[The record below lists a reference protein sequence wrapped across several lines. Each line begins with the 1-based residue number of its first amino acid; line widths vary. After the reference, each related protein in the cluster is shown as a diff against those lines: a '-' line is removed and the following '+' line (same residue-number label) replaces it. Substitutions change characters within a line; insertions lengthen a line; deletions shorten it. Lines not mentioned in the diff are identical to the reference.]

1 MTGCANNSHYSDIFI
16 YKYDYGSIRR
26 FKMVK
31 KISISISE
39 QVYNQYVSSIT
50 KNRSRYIENLIIEG
64 SNSLTADISVT
75 KKQLQQA
82 NNKIRELEDDIQKL
96 KFELNKQKEA
106 KNNKKAERERK
117 IAIIKGIQ
125 ASGALYND

>member
-1 MTGCANNSHYSDIFI
+1 
-16 YKYDYGSIRR
+16 
-26 FKMVK
+26 MVK